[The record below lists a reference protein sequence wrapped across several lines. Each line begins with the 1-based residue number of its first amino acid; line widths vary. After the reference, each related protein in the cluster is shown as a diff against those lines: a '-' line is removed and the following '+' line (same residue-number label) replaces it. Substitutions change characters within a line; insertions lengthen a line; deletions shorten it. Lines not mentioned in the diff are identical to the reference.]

1 MSNPLFEI
9 LIPRRPVSHQAKNRE
24 NLQAWKDYIYGRARN
39 EWIGGTPCVEIG
51 LRLTLVYLCD
61 DSPADIDNIIK
72 PIQDALVGIVYADD
86 ALISDVDSHRRF
98 LSDAIDVTNLP
109 PLLIKGATL
118 GEECIYIRVCLAENL
133 EKYL

>member
-1 MSNPLFEI
+1 MNNLLFEI

-39 EWIGGTPCVEIG
+39 EWSGGTPHLKTGI
-51 LRLTLVYLCD
+51 RLTLVYLCD

-86 ALISDVDSHRRF
+86 SLISDVDSHRRF
-98 LSDAIDVTNLP
+98 LSDAIDITNLP
-109 PLLIKGATL
+109 LLLITGVVS
-118 GEECIYIRVCLAENL
+118 GQECIYVRVCLAEKL
-133 EKYL
+133 ETYL

>member
-1 MSNPLFEI
+1 MSSPLFEM
-9 LIPRRPVSHQAKNRE
+9 LIPKRPVSHQAKSRE

-39 EWIGGTPCVEIG
+39 EWSGGTPYKNLN

-86 ALISDVDSHRRF
+86 AIISDVDSHRRY
-98 LSDAIDVTNLP
+98 LSEGIDITNLP
-109 PLLIKGATL
+109 PFLVKGAVL
-118 GEECIYIRVCLAENL
+118 GEECVYIRICLAEKL
-133 EKYL
+133 EVYL